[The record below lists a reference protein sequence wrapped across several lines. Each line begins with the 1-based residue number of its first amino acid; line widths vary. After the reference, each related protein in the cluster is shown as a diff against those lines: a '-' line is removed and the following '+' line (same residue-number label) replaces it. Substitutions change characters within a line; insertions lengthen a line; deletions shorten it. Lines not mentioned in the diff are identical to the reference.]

1 MKAEKILAENPNVA
15 ELLHKW
21 FFDKLTQSFKDFD
34 KDEAFKDYMMA
45 KGVSEK
51 QVISIMTDSP
61 RACFDLLDS
70 HEIIITIHYDKNY
83 KTGQLFLDVFGA
95 LARPFGKDD
104 LLILTEIRD
113 RIDGNGLDHFAS
125 PCPIERRHHDSAKDQ
140 QQDPDG
146 DQ

>member
-70 HEIIITIHYDKNY
+70 HEIIITIHYDKDY
-83 KTGQLFLDVFGA
+83 KTWNSNYHSPEVSTYAASRIDCERGA
-95 LARPFGKDD
+95 LEMGIVELEKLLEDAKGNEDITRDEEVSGEADTSGK
-104 LLILTEIRD
+104 E
-113 RIDGNGLDHFAS
+113 
-125 PCPIERRHHDSAKDQ
+125 
-140 QQDPDG
+140 
-146 DQ
+146 

>member
-51 QVISIMTDSP
+51 QIISIMTDSP
-61 RACFDLLDS
+61 RTCFDLLDS
-70 HEIIITIHYDKNY
+70 HETIITIHYDKNY
-83 KTGQLFLDVFGA
+83 KTWYSSYHSPEVSVFYDSR
-95 LARPFGKDD
+95 LACEKGSLELGIVELEKLLEDAKGNEDITGDEEVSGEADTSGK
-104 LLILTEIRD
+104 E
-113 RIDGNGLDHFAS
+113 
-125 PCPIERRHHDSAKDQ
+125 
-140 QQDPDG
+140 
-146 DQ
+146 